1 MMTSRALLPTMSLA
15 GRCRTST
22 SLSAGALRSEKPV
35 AEQSRFSI
43 WADWADLEHPY
54 RLGEVILSR
63 KRGHRS
69 AGFSFD
75 DRWLRRQDL
84 RVIDPDVMPFRGPQ
98 YPKAGRRI
106 FGFLTDS
113 APDRW
118 GRLLMQRR
126 EVVRARDEDRHPG
139 QLDDYDVLLGV
150 HDRARVGALRFR
162 TSDDGPFL
170 APDDPWATPPWTRLR
185 ELQRAARAVDRPRPG
200 EDDSQWLE
208 TILAPGSSLGGA
220 RPKATVQ
227 DDNGHLWIAKFPS
240 RRDMMDVSA
249 WEYLVHQLAG
259 EAGIDV
265 PEARLEHLSEE
276 GTTFLVRRFDRTVD
290 RKRLHFAS
298 AMTLLGR
305 TDNDGSPAS
314 YLDLAEAISRYGER
328 PEKDLVELWSR
339 IVFFMAVSNFDDHLR
354 NHGFL
359 LGRRGWQL
367 SPVYDVNPD
376 PTRRG
381 LSLTVDTVDNR
392 PAYDLALSVS
402 EYFGLGK
409 TAARERTR
417 EIVGIVSQWRVR
429 ARALGIPRSEIELMA
444 AAFRTDW

>member
-1 MMTSRALLPTMSLA
+1 M
-15 GRCRTST
+15 
-22 SLSAGALRSEKPV
+22 
-35 AEQSRFSI
+35 AEVPGFTI
-43 WADWADLEHPY
+43 WADWADLGKAHQ
-54 RLGEVILSR
+54 LGEVILSR
-63 KRGHRS
+63 QRGRRT

-75 DRWLRRQDL
+75 SRWLERQDF

-98 YPKAGRRI
+98 YPKSGRSN
-106 FGFLTDS
+106 FGFLGDS

-126 EVVRARDEDRHPG
+126 EVVRAREEDRLPR

-162 TSDDGPFL
+162 TVKEGPFL

-185 ELQRAARAVDRPRPG
+185 ELQTAACALDRPRSG

-220 RPKATVQ
+220 RPKATVKE
-227 DDNGHLWIAKFPS
+227 DSGRLWIAKFPA
-240 RRDMMDVSA
+240 RQDTRDVSA
-249 WEYLVHQLAG
+249 WEYVVHQLAD
-259 EAGIDV
+259 EAGLDV

-276 GTTFLVRRFDRTVD
+276 GSTFLVRRFDRTGQG
-290 RKRLHFAS
+290 KRLHFAS

-305 TDNDGSPAS
+305 TDNDGLPAS
-314 YLDLAEAISRYGER
+314 YLDMAETISRFGER
-328 PEKDLVELWSR
+328 PEKDLLELWSR
-339 IVFFMAVSNFDDHLR
+339 IVFYMAVSNFDDHLR

-367 SPVYDVNPD
+367 SPAYDVNPD
-376 PTRRG
+376 PGRYG

-402 EYFGLGK
+402 EYFGLDK
-409 TAARERTR
+409 TAAQERIR
-417 EIVGIVSQWRVR
+417 EITGIVSQWRVR
-429 ARALGIPRSEIELMA
+429 ARALKIPRREIDMMA
-444 AAFRTDW
+444 TAFRTDW